1 MRPVLFLL
9 LIVGQQAAAQTELYI
24 KRISALCNQGLPC
37 FYNEQV
43 DAEIVYWLQ
52 NEEDYT
58 SFMLGRSEAL
68 LAPVDRA
75 LAEQGLPGF
84 LRYIPVANTNLAFDH
99 SGYDGASGSWPLSFA
114 IAKRYGLKINSYID
128 ERRSRE
134 KAAKAAAA
142 YLADLY
148 RIYRDWRMVIT
159 AFRIG
164 PVELNKA
171 IHQAGNTLNYDSIH
185 NFLPEVCQ
193 APMVRFMGVL
203 YIFNF
208 HALHGIKLKNY
219 TPEKA
224 DTVWSSCAMS
234 FKVLE
239 EKLLIKKEE
248 LCFFNPVLRGSY
260 IPHIREPVIF
270 YLPAGYGLRYNK
282 IRDSI
287 CMEIQVKKPPVEL
300 PQLTENSISPDTV
313 FRQSVKPESAPVPKP
328 APPGSP
334 EPRFDTIVRVI
345 DSVTYIEVRPH
356 VPSKPVVAPESKVWV
371 YYTVKAG
378 DALYTLA
385 DIFDCTVMNARKW
398 NGLKSNALSAGRK
411 LKFYVPASKAA
422 YYRKMNSMTLTQ
434 KRTTAGRD

>member
-1 MRPVLFLL
+1 MRIVALLSLL
-9 LIVGQQAAAQTELYI
+9 LVQALHAQTDVYL
-24 KRISALCNQGLPC
+24 KRIAALCNQGLPC

-52 NEEDYT
+52 NEEGYT

-68 LAPVDRA
+68 LAPVDKA

-84 LRYIPVANTNLAFDH
+84 LRYIPIANTNLAYDY

-114 IAKRYGLKINSYID
+114 IAKRYGLKINSYVD

-148 RIYRDWRMVIT
+148 RIYRDWKKVIA

-171 IHQAGNTLNYDSIH
+171 IRLSGNSLNYDTIH
-185 NFLPEVCQ
+185 NFLPEAYQ
-193 APMVRFMGVL
+193 APLVRFMGML

-208 HALHGIKLKNY
+208 HSLHGIKLKPY
-219 TPEKA
+219 AQEKA
-224 DTVWSSCAMS
+224 DTVWSSCAMP

-239 EKLLIKKEE
+239 EKLPIKGED
-248 LCFFNPVLRGSY
+248 LRFFNPVLRGAY
-260 IPHIREPVIF
+260 IPHYFEPTQF
-270 YLPAGYGLRYNK
+270 YLPAGYAARYNSV
-282 IRDSI
+282 RDSI
-287 CMEIQVKKPPVEL
+287 CLELSSKTSPPL
-300 PQLTENSISPDTV
+300 PVITEVSVSPDTV
-313 FRQSVKPESAPVPKP
+313 YRITSTTEPVLPGAP
-328 APPGSP
+328 APK
-334 EPRFDTIVRVI
+334 FDTIVRVI

-356 VPSKPVVAPESKVWV
+356 VAPKPVTAVEGKVWV
-371 YYTVKAG
+371 YYTVKSG

-385 DIFDCTVMNARKW
+385 DIFDCTVANARKW
-398 NGLKSNALSAGRK
+398 NGLAGNTIGAGRK
-411 LKFYVPASKAA
+411 LKFYVPASKLS
-422 YYRKMNSMTLTQ
+422 YYRKMNTMSLAQ
-434 KRTTAGRD
+434 KRSTAGKD